1 MVVGSLKS
9 YLFSWLL
16 QVEAKVVWYTLYC
29 IIRANQIK
37 LKFFQIVGSKS
48 FSLSSCRKTQ
58 LKLLKTKAFVNG
70 EWVSAKSGRTFE
82 VFNPATTQ
90 VIASVPD
97 MDVTDTKIAISAA
110 KEAFK
115 TWGVVTAKVS
125 IIDCLLHRPYS
136 ARKFD

>member
-1 MVVGSLKS
+1 M
-9 YLFSWLL
+9 
-16 QVEAKVVWYTLYC
+16 
-29 IIRANQIK
+29 
-37 LKFFQIVGSKS
+37 
-48 FSLSSCRKTQ
+48 
-58 LKLLKTKAFVNG
+58 
-70 EWVSAKSGRTFE
+70 SAKSGRTFE
-82 VFNPATTQ
+82 VFNPATAQ

-97 MDVTDTKIAISAA
+97 MDVTDTEIAISAA